1 MPRHTETA
9 KEGQQTFASTAVASR
24 RLHLSHVEQSVLGK
38 DGVFPSVHVLACR
51 VRWHHLSV
59 LIHHGGCSHCEND
72 RGALAVVL
80 CENYFPMFR
89 VRVRRGT
96 RNYFLNVVLEYTPGS
111 TRVLRYAADR

>member
-59 LIHHGGCSHCEND
+59 LPI
-72 RGALAVVL
+72 
-80 CENYFPMFR
+80 FR
-89 VRVRRGT
+89 VRVRREERRACCAMELSRKRGLAQ
-96 RNYFLNVVLEYTPGS
+96 RQAAA
-111 TRVLRYAADR
+111 RYDAADR